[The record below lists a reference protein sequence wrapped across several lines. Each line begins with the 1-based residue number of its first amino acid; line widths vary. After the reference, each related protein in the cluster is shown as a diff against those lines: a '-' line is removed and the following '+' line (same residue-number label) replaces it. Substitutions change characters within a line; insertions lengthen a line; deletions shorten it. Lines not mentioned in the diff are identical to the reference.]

1 MARQAASYPSLER
14 NLQKPCLTEA
24 AMNTASHC
32 QRFGRAA
39 IALAALSIGTA
50 FAAGTA
56 PESTATSAGPVV
68 VAQAAVVAPAPMA
81 PAPMVVVRSYPA
93 YEAGAV
99 AAAKQGPEALRR
111 YLWRTRMIYNFYYP
125 DFIPLLAA
133 T

>member
-1 MARQAASYPSLER
+1 
-14 NLQKPCLTEA
+14 
-24 AMNTASHC
+24 MNTASHC
-32 QRFGRAA
+32 QRLGRVA
-39 IALAALSIGTA
+39 IALATLSVGPA
-50 FAAGTA
+50 FAAG
-56 PESTATSAGPVV
+56 ATPDNAAAKTDAVV

-125 DFIPLLAA
+125 DFVPLLAA

>member
-1 MARQAASYPSLER
+1 
-14 NLQKPCLTEA
+14 
-24 AMNTASHC
+24 MNTASHC
-32 QRFGRAA
+32 QRLGRAA

-50 FAAGTA
+50 FAAGTT
-56 PESTATSAGPVV
+56 PDSVTSSTDSVV
-68 VAQAAVVAPAPMA
+68 VAQAAVVA

-125 DFIPLLAA
+125 DFIPA